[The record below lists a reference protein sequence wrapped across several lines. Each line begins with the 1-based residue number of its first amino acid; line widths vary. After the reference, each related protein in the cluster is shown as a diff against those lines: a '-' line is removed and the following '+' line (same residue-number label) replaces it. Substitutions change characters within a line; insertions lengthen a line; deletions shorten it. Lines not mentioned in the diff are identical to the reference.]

1 MTNHLV
7 QSTLLAGVIAL
18 LTLVFRENAA
28 RVRHWLWMAASVKFL
43 VPLSFLVGLGSRVQW
58 RSAAPGMSRVM
69 ENVGRSF
76 TSAEV
81 QFAVGGGSAG
91 VDWGW
96 VGGVV
101 WIIGFVV
108 VLAVWFGRW
117 RRVRR
122 AVERGRVAN
131 PPQAGSLPHMSVRGL
146 VEPGVFG
153 IFRPVLLL
161 PQGIAERL
169 SEKQLDAIVAHEMCH
184 IRRRDNLTAAI
195 HMVVEA
201 LFWFH
206 PLVWWIGAR
215 LVEERE
221 RACDEEVLRLGKAP
235 EVYAESILKVCRL
248 YLESPLPCVSGVT
261 GADLNRRIE
270 EIMTQRVVSGLNHG
284 RRLLLAAA
292 GIAAVAGPVV
302 FGIVTS
308 PQGRAQQPADFSLA
322 FEVASIKP
330 TEETGRSMNLNRAPG
345 GRFTTRNTGLKMLMT
360 FAYDVRPHQISGGA
374 SWIDSEGFDIVAKA
388 EAAEPTIEQFRGMMQ
403 KLLADRFQLTFH
415 RETKEMPVYALVL
428 AKNGPKLRVSDKD
441 QTTIQGGRGQVTY
454 QKCSMAFFAQNL
466 SPRLGRTVLD
476 RTGLKGEFDFTLE
489 ATIEDEIRKRVEAGE
504 ASASSEPVGP
514 TIFTALQE
522 QLGLKLESTKGPVEI
537 LVIDRAQKPS
547 GN

>member
-1 MTNHLV
+1 
-7 QSTLLAGVIAL
+7 
-18 LTLVFRENAA
+18 
-28 RVRHWLWMAASVKFL
+28 
-43 VPLSFLVGLGSRVQW
+43 
-58 RSAAPGMSRVM
+58 
-69 ENVGRSF
+69 
-76 TSAEV
+76 
-81 QFAVGGGSAG
+81 
-91 VDWGW
+91 
-96 VGGVV
+96 
-101 WIIGFVV
+101 
-108 VLAVWFGRW
+108 
-117 RRVRR
+117 
-122 AVERGRVAN
+122 
-131 PPQAGSLPHMSVRGL
+131 
-146 VEPGVFG
+146 
-153 IFRPVLLL
+153 VLLL
-161 PQGIAERL
+161 PQGIGERL
-169 SEKQLDAIVAHEMCH
+169 SEEELGSIVAHEMCH
-184 IRRRDNLTAAI
+184 VRRRDNLTAAI

-221 RACDEEVLRLGKAP
+221 RACDEEVLRMGKAP

-261 GADLNRRIE
+261 GADLKRRIE

-308 PQGRAQQPADFSLA
+308 PQGRAQQPADSSLA

-388 EAAEPTIEQFRGMMQ
+388 DAADPTIEQFRGMMQ

-441 QTTIQGGRGQVTY
+441 ETTIQGGRGLVTY

-504 ASASSEPVGP
+504 ASSSSEPVGP